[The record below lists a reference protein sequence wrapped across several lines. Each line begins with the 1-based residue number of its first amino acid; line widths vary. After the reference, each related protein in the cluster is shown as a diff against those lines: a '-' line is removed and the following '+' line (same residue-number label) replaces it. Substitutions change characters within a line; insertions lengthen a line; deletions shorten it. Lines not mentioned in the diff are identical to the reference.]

1 MQNKDKKKLLKEAT
15 IRRFQA
21 LANIGAINEM
31 FPHQIEEEED
41 IEEVQT
47 PTRDDPFGD
56 GSGETATQKAI
67 KAQNPTKK
75 MKEGEHADKEEVDE
89 GMYAKKDDEVEEGMH
104 QPGRDDDVEEGMHD
118 PARDDEPMDDEP
130 MDDEPMDDMGMD
142 MGDDAGAEAEVTV
155 SDSEV
160 DALRKAVEVLQT
172 ILDASGPDDDG
183 PADDLMGD
191 EPGDPMD
198 AEEPEEEDMME
209 VDLEEEQIDEIVEA
223 IAAKVTKRLVREA
236 MAKKSEK

>member
-41 IEEVQT
+41 PKE
-47 PTRDDPFGD
+47 
-56 GSGETATQKAI
+56 
-67 KAQNPTKK
+67 
-75 MKEGEHADKEEVDE
+75 MKEGEHADKEDVDE
-89 GMYAKKDDEVEEGMH
+89 GMYAKKDEEVEEGMHKPARDDEVEEGMYKG
-104 QPGRDDDVEEGMHD
+104 GRDDEVEEGTHD
-118 PARDDEPMDDEP
+118 AARDDEP

-142 MGDDAGAEAEVTV
+142 MDDDAGAEAEVTV